1 MEKLISKQVEIKKK
15 KKNQNHPFV
24 LLLYVKDKFKKKI
37 FVGYCI
43 KFSFFQNTN
52 SEGILKLDKMNQG
65 NLSSVIFCKEH

>member
-1 MEKLISKQVEIKKK
+1 MEKLIYKKVEIKKK
-15 KKNQNHPFV
+15 KK
-24 LLLYVKDKFKKKI
+24 KKKFNKKI